1 MARLIDAEEFE
12 AYCIERD
19 PKYSEAEWQAYLDG
33 VQRVLEAIDA
43 APTMTKYVRCEDC
56 DEVVNSIICPDLYYC
71 IVVIRLALQML
82 GTMATVGIFVA
93 LPVLYALLWAALSRE
108 AFDSGRVSIEKIYN
122 LEKAEDKEDDPNN
135 KEDE

>member
-1 MARLIDAEEFE
+1 MN
-12 AYCIERD
+12 
-19 PKYSEAEWQAYLDG
+19 KKEAETLLILTNFLHDLWQGFKAM
-33 VQRVLEAIDA
+33 VL
-43 APTMTKYVRCEDC
+43 VG
-56 DEVVNSIICPDLYYC
+56 SC

-108 AFDSGRVSIEKIYN
+108 ALDSGRVSIEKIYN
-122 LEKAEDKEDDPNN
+122 LEKAENKEDNPNN

>member
-1 MARLIDAEEFE
+1 MN
-12 AYCIERD
+12 
-19 PKYSEAEWQAYLDG
+19 KKEAETLLILTNFLHDLWQGFKAM
-33 VQRVLEAIDA
+33 VL
-43 APTMTKYVRCEDC
+43 VG
-56 DEVVNSIICPDLYYC
+56 SC

-122 LEKAEDKEDDPNN
+122 LEKARTKRITRITRRTSNVRTTTIYCAKVEPDLHYQP
-135 KEDE
+135 

>member
-1 MARLIDAEEFE
+1 MN
-12 AYCIERD
+12 
-19 PKYSEAEWQAYLDG
+19 KKEAETLLILTNFLHDLWQG
-33 VQRVLEAIDA
+33 FKSMVL
-43 APTMTKYVRCEDC
+43 VGG
-56 DEVVNSIICPDLYYC
+56 C

-108 AFDSGRVSIEKIYN
+108 ALDSGRVSIEKIYN
-122 LEKAEDKEDDPNN
+122 LEKAEDKENDPDN

>member
-1 MARLIDAEEFE
+1 MN
-12 AYCIERD
+12 
-19 PKYSEAEWQAYLDG
+19 KKEAETLLILTNFLHDLWQGFKAM
-33 VQRVLEAIDA
+33 VL
-43 APTMTKYVRCEDC
+43 VG
-56 DEVVNSIICPDLYYC
+56 SC

-108 AFDSGRVSIEKIYN
+108 ALDSGRVSIEKIYS
-122 LEKAEDKEDDPNN
+122 LKETEDEDDPNN

>member
-1 MARLIDAEEFE
+1 MN
-12 AYCIERD
+12 
-19 PKYSEAEWQAYLDG
+19 KKEAETLLILTNFLHDLWQGFKAM
-33 VQRVLEAIDA
+33 VL
-43 APTMTKYVRCEDC
+43 VG
-56 DEVVNSIICPDLYYC
+56 SC

-93 LPVLYALLWAALSRE
+93 LPVLYALLWAELSRE

-122 LEKAEDKEDDPNN
+122 LEKAEDKENDPDN

>member
-1 MARLIDAEEFE
+1 MN
-12 AYCIERD
+12 
-19 PKYSEAEWQAYLDG
+19 KKEAETLLILTNFLHDLWQGFKAM
-33 VQRVLEAIDA
+33 VL
-43 APTMTKYVRCEDC
+43 VGG
-56 DEVVNSIICPDLYYC
+56 C

-93 LPVLYALLWAALSRE
+93 LPVLYALLWAVLSRE

-122 LEKAEDKEDDPNN
+122 LEKAENKEDDPNN

>member
-1 MARLIDAEEFE
+1 LN
-12 AYCIERD
+12 
-19 PKYSEAEWQAYLDG
+19 KKEAETLLILTNFLHDLWQGFKAM
-33 VQRVLEAIDA
+33 VL
-43 APTMTKYVRCEDC
+43 VG
-56 DEVVNSIICPDLYYC
+56 SC

-82 GTMATVGIFVA
+82 GTVATVGIFVA

-122 LEKAEDKEDDPNN
+122 LEKAENKENDPDN

>member
-1 MARLIDAEEFE
+1 MNKKEAKTLLILTNFLHDL
-12 AYCIERD
+12 
-19 PKYSEAEWQAYLDG
+19 WQGFKAM
-33 VQRVLEAIDA
+33 VL
-43 APTMTKYVRCEDC
+43 VG
-56 DEVVNSIICPDLYYC
+56 SC

-93 LPVLYALLWAALSRE
+93 LPVLYALLCAALSRE

-122 LEKAEDKEDDPNN
+122 LEKAENKEDNPNN

>member
-1 MARLIDAEEFE
+1 MN
-12 AYCIERD
+12 
-19 PKYSEAEWQAYLDG
+19 KKEAETLLILTNFLHDLWQGFKAM
-33 VQRVLEAIDA
+33 VL
-43 APTMTKYVRCEDC
+43 VG
-56 DEVVNSIICPDLYYC
+56 SC

-93 LPVLYALLWAALSRE
+93 LPVLYALLWAALSRK